1 MTAVSPLAVPV
12 LMYHEIADASA
23 TPSRLAV
30 TPEDFAEQLGYLRE
44 AGFNSVTAGEL
55 ASNLAGEGGELPDR
69 PVVLTFDDG
78 YGDFYDNALPLLK
91 QHGFNGTLFMTTGW
105 AGLRDEHKRML
116 NWRELAEV
124 AEAGIEV
131 GGHTVE
137 HPQLDQLPAERLHE
151 ELYASK
157 ALIEDKLSVAVPGL
171 AYPFGYS
178 NARVRQTAREA
189 GYSYAYSVNN
199 FLTTGGADQ
208 FALPRLTAQRST
220 TLEQFRTMVNG
231 HDTLTLHRD
240 RFLTRGYSVVRR
252 ARASVRVARGAVRG
266 SAG

>member
-12 LMYHEIADASA
+12 LMYHEIADAAA

-30 TPEDFAEQLGYLRE
+30 SPEDFAEQLGYLRE
-44 AGFNSVTAGEL
+44 AGFNAVTAGDL
-55 ASNLAGEGGELPDR
+55 AAVLAGEGELPAK

-78 YGDFYDNALPLLK
+78 YGDFYDNALPLMK

-105 AGLRDEHKRML
+105 AGLSDERKRML
-116 NWRELAEV
+116 SWPELAEV

-131 GGHTVE
+131 GGHTVQ
-137 HPQLDQLPAERLHE
+137 HPQLDQLPPERLHE

-157 ALIEDKLSVAVPGL
+157 AAIEDKLSVPVPGL

-178 NARVRQTAREA
+178 SARVRRVARDV

-199 FLTTGGADQ
+199 YLTRSANDH

-220 TLEQFRTMVNG
+220 TIDQFRTMVNG
-231 HDTLTLHRD
+231 HGTITLHRD
-240 RFLTRGYSVVRR
+240 RILTKGYSVVRR
-252 ARASVRVARGAVRG
+252 ARASVRAARSTVLG